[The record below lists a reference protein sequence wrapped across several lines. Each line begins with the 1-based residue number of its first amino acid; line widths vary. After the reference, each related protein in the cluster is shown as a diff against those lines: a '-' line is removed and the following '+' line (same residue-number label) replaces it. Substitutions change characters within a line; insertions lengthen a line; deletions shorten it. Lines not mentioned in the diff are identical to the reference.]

1 MEEKIA
7 AVELKNITKIFGDVV
22 ANKNVNLTV
31 YKHEILSILGE
42 NGSGKTTLMNM
53 IAGIYRPDSGQI
65 LIDGKEVAI
74 HSPKDSYKYKIGMV
88 HQHYKLVNV
97 FTAAENIILGQETS
111 KILDMKKLK
120 ADIQK
125 ICDAYGFK
133 INLNQ
138 KIYDMSVS
146 EKQTVEI
153 IKVLYKGADI
163 LILDEPT
170 AVLTPQETKSL
181 FDVLRNM
188 RADGKAIVII
198 THKLNEVMEISDRIS
213 VLRKGENVDTV
224 LTKNATIQSL
234 TEMMVGEKIS
244 LDIERAEPQNL
255 KEILK
260 VENLTCYN
268 KDGLKAL
275 DNVSF
280 SARSGEFLGIA
291 GIAGCGVRELFE
303 CLDGM
308 EKYSSGKITFIN
320 NQNEKI
326 DLTNKNTREIKKA
339 GAKIAFVPED
349 RLGMGLVGLMGMTDN
364 VMLRTYKKGN
374 APLVKRKEPRKVAV
388 KIKKNLEVVTP
399 GTEYPV
405 RRLSGGNVQKVLVG
419 REISSN
425 PDVLMVAYPVRG
437 LDINSSYAIY
447 NKLNEQKCRGAA
459 VISVIEDLDVLLA
472 LSDRIL
478 VLNNGCITGIVDA
491 RKTTKEE
498 IGFLMTADVK
508 KDATKNEVT
517 NV

>member
-1 MEEKIA
+1 MSDC

-31 YKHEILSILGE
+31 NKHEILSILGE

-53 IAGIYRPDSGQI
+53 IAGIYRPDEGSI
-65 LIDGKEVAI
+65 LINGEEVSI
-74 HSPKDSYKYKIGMV
+74 HSPKDAYKYKIGMV

-97 FTAAENIILGQETS
+97 FTAAENIILGQNTG
-111 KILDMKKLK
+111 KVLDMKKVM
-120 ADIQK
+120 ADIQA

-133 INLNQ
+133 LNLNQ
-138 KIYDMSVS
+138 KIYDMSIS
-146 EKQTVEI
+146 QKQTVEI
-153 IKVLYKGADI
+153 IKVLYKGVDI

-181 FDVLRNM
+181 FQVLKNM
-188 RADGKAIVII
+188 RDDGKAIVII

-213 VLRKGENVDTV
+213 VLRKGEYIDTV
-224 LTKNATIQSL
+224 NTKDTTIQKL
-234 TEMMVGEKIS
+234 TEMMVGEKVS
-244 LDIERAEPQNL
+244 LDIERTLPVNPRDV
-255 KEILK
+255 LK
-260 VENLTCYN
+260 VENLTCFN
-268 KDGLKAL
+268 KEGLKAL

-280 SARSGEFLGIA
+280 TARSGEFLGIA

-303 CLDGM
+303 CLDGIL
-308 EKYSSGKITFIN
+308 KYTDGKITFVN
-320 NQNEKI
+320 SQMEEV
-326 DLTNKNTREIKKA
+326 DLSHKSTREIKKA

-364 VMLRTYKKGN
+364 VMLRSYTKGK
-374 APLVKRKEPRKVAV
+374 APVVKRKEPRTLASR
-388 KIKKNLEVVTP
+388 IKEKLEVVTP
-399 GTEYPV
+399 GIEYPV

-447 NKLNEQKCRGAA
+447 NRLNEQKCRGAA
-459 VISVIEDLDVLLA
+459 VISVIEDLDVLMD

-478 VLNNGCITGIVDA
+478 VLNNGRVTGIVDA
-491 RKTTKEE
+491 RTATKEQ
-498 IGFLMTADVK
+498 IGYLMTADVSQSQNQGARN
-508 KDATKNEVT
+508 D
-517 NV
+517 